1 MSYIKKGYI
10 LNPLYIATA
19 LSDSSALPSSE
30 MQIIRTA
37 HEQVA
42 VFARLF
48 LFSFSLFKCG

>member
-30 MQIIRTA
+30 MQIIKTA